1 MLVLH
6 SLNHRGIVITFLSGL
21 SRELNQTRL
30 KSRSPETFAFR
41 VGGLEFS
48 EMGGCP
54 KWRGV
59 LNPSKNYAKA
69 CNFIKE
75 ETLVQVFSC
84 EFCEIFKSS
93 FFDRT
98 PGRLLL
104 EKLSQNCCEGLC
116 NVPENAMAFLRCL
129 KNTFTQIAITCSKP
143 TMETAKKCVKSV
155 QTIVTTP
162 EPRNSEAFTI
172 SFVMLQNGL
181 KEKNAQNC
189 FEKLKNLHTLLN
201 HHYLFPCQLISYS
214 AKKTVL
220 RPRLTEL
227 YRLKRR

>member
-1 MLVLH
+1 MANAVTLSLSDQITQMLEIWDNAGDSFTK
-6 SLNHRGIVITFLSGL
+6 SLWNCGNFLSGL

-59 LNPSKNYAKA
+59 LNPSKNYAQA

-98 PGRLLL
+98 PRRLLM

-143 TMETAKKCVKSV
+143 TMETAKKCVKCV

-162 EPRNSEAFTI
+162 EPSLTI
-172 SFVMLQNGL
+172 SLSTYIVF
-181 KEKNAQNC
+181 
-189 FEKLKNLHTLLN
+189 
-201 HHYLFPCQLISYS
+201 S
-214 AKKTVL
+214 KKKPYYDLGSRNYTS
-220 RPRLTEL
+220 
-227 YRLKRR
+227 